1 MKIRTITCHHVYNH
15 GALLQA
21 WALASYLRGLNHDVK
36 IIDYR
41 PSEFFKLSVN
51 NPKYDKF
58 ILRWVYKLLKY
69 PTWKRSLRRKK
80 VFDVFYER
88 YMSELTSEV
97 TYRSYFELNNNPPVA
112 DVYIAGS
119 DQIWN
124 TNFKHGRNPAFFLGF
139 GPKQTL
145 RLSYAA
151 SFATESIAP
160 GWSDFVSKN
169 LANFNYISVR
179 ENSGVRLAEN
189 LGFTAEKVLDPV
201 FLIPRTV
208 WDTCFDSKLGKG
220 DNYILVYDC
229 EGGDD
234 IKICATRLAKLTN
247 TKIYSIGPR
256 NLSYADKNFVNN
268 GPDDFVSLI
277 RYSKCVLS
285 NSFHGSVF
293 SMIFNRDFFVIN
305 RQDGLNIRMVELL
318 SSFGLEDRL
327 IDRTV
332 SNETLLK
339 SIDYISINTLIFNEI
354 LASKKW
360 LNSHLK

>member
-21 WALASYLRGLNHDVK
+21 WALATYLNGLNHDVK

-41 PSEFFKLSVN
+41 PTEFFKLSVD
-51 NPKYDKF
+51 NPRYDKF
-58 ILRWVYKLLKY
+58 ILRWVYLLLKY
-69 PTWKRSLRRKK
+69 PNWKRSLKRKY

-88 YMSELTSEV
+88 YMSGLTTEE
-97 TYRSYFELNNNPPVA
+97 TYRSFSELFNTSPSA

-124 TNFKHGRNPAFFLGF
+124 TNFNHGRNPAFYLGF
-139 GPKQTL
+139 GPKKSL

-151 SFATESIAP
+151 SFATENIAP
-160 GWSDFVSKN
+160 EWSDFVRKN
-169 LANFNYISVR
+169 LTNFNSISVR
-179 ENSGVRLAEN
+179 EQSGVKLTES
-189 LGFTAEKVLDPV
+189 LGFSTVKVVDPV
-201 FLIPRTV
+201 FLLPKTV
-208 WDTCFDSKLGKG
+208 WNTCFDSKLGK
-220 DNYILVYDC
+220 DENYILIYDC
-229 EGGDD
+229 ENSDD
-234 IKICATRLAKLTN
+234 IKICATRLSKLTN
-247 TKIYSIGPR
+247 AKIYSIGSKK
-256 NLSYADKNFVNN
+256 LSYADKNFVNN

-305 RQDGLNIRMVELL
+305 RQDGLNTRMVELL
-318 SSFGLEDRL
+318 SSYGLADRL

-332 SNETLLK
+332 SDENLLK
-339 SIDYISINTLIFNEI
+339 NIDYLSINPLFDNDI
-354 LASKKW
+354 LASKEW